1 VRPGR
6 RQPVDAFVC
15 VNDRMAGELMHM
27 FLPRN
32 IRIPEDIRLVGI
44 DDAPYASLLP
54 VPLTTVHQPA
64 REIGE
69 AALRARLDRIHMP
82 HLPPREVL
90 LDGELVVRKSC
101 GAANLPQQREPRGPT
116 SRRAS

>member
-1 VRPGR
+1 
-6 RQPVDAFVC
+6 
-15 VNDRMAGELMHM
+15 
-27 FLPRN
+27 
-32 IRIPEDIRLVGI
+32 
-44 DDAPYASLLP
+44 

-69 AALRARLDRIHMP
+69 AALRAMLDRIHSP

-101 GAANLPQQREPRGPT
+101 GAASLPQQREPRRPT
-116 SRRAS
+116 SRRSS

>member
-1 VRPGR
+1 
-6 RQPVDAFVC
+6 
-15 VNDRMAGELMHM
+15 MHM
-27 FLPRN
+27 FLSRR

-54 VPLTTVHQPA
+54 VPLTTVHQPT

-69 AALRARLDRIHMP
+69 AALRAMLDRIHMP

-101 GAANLPQQREPRGPT
+101 GQVMLPLREPHGPT
-116 SRRAS
+116 ARRAN